1 MLNVFSPLTP
11 DAQRASRAAYRE
23 FLMARDG
30 VPDLENRTLSL
41 REARMQH
48 YLRPLSSVREIDRT
62 VFLEQ
67 YASFDAKR
75 PMAREALL
83 LLALVTLNS
92 AESYGVAE
100 TFSMV
105 HHRAMIA
112 EDNCELLLLIE
123 EVYHTRILLSSA
135 PLFGLEIDAP
145 SRPPLFLRGLI
156 SAIVRGPELLSR
168 PLVLASEVV
177 ATIMCTNLLYAVGDI
192 LKHDPELRDALEE
205 RVMEVLVDEIG
216 HISFNRTL
224 LSPAGMS
231 YARWLLPMV
240 AEGTSQMMPVLKA
253 VGAKLSAR
261 GGETITT
268 SPRLPAAVREAAFV
282 A

>member
-1 MLNVFSPLTP
+1 MVDVFSPLTP
-11 DAQRASRAAYRE
+11 DARRANRAAYRE

-30 VPDLENRTLSL
+30 SPDLENRTLSL
-41 REARMQH
+41 REIRMQH
-48 YLRPLSSVREIDRT
+48 YTQPLSRVREIDRPL
-62 VFLEQ
+62 FLEQ
-67 YASFDAKR
+67 YASFDPKR
-75 PMAREALL
+75 PMSRESLL
-83 LLALVTLNS
+83 LLALITLNS

-105 HHRAMIA
+105 HHRAMNA
-112 EDNCELLLLIE
+112 DDNVEFLLLIE

-135 PLFGLEIDAP
+135 PLFGLDIQAP
-145 SRPPLFLRGLI
+145 SKPPVFLRGLI

-177 ATIMCTNLLYAVGDI
+177 ATIMCINLLYAARDI
-192 LKHDPELRDALEE
+192 LKHDPELRDAIEE

-224 LSPAGMS
+224 LGPAGMR
-231 YARWLLPMV
+231 YARWLFPMV
-240 AEGTSQMMPVLKA
+240 AQGTAQMMPVLKA
-253 VGAKLSAR
+253 VGAQLSAD
-261 GGETITT
+261 GGATITT
-268 SPRLPAAVREAAFV
+268 SPRLPAEVRQAAFV